1 MADAAAATGE
11 TPPWR
16 GVLYLLAAVAVLPVM
31 DGFAKA
37 LTTRYP
43 VLEVAWARFFFAFL
57 VLLPFVARQPG
68 RELMRPPRLALQLLR
83 SVCQVLAVSLFFL
96 TLSHLPL
103 ADTLAICFL
112 YPLITVALA
121 GLLLGEAVG
130 PRRWLAVLVGFLG
143 AMIIIRPG
151 LGVFQPAALMGLAT
165 SLVFA
170 VFIILT
176 RKLAGSAPPAVI
188 LIWGTLVGA
197 VLTTA
202 LLPLV
207 WVPPTVA
214 DLLAMLA
221 VGGIGALGHLLL
233 LKAYELAPASLLSP
247 LGYAEIIGAALVG
260 WVAFGD
266 FPDAATWLGI
276 AVISVSGS
284 YIAMGAPPPRRIAR
298 YRSRRRLLTGD

>member
-1 MADAAAATGE
+1 MAVVAAARSEAA
-11 TPPWR
+11 PWR

-37 LTTRYP
+37 LTARYP
-43 VLEVAWARFFFAFL
+43 VLEITWARFFFAFL
-57 VLLPFVARQPG
+57 VLLPFAARRPG
-68 RELMRPPRLALQLLR
+68 RELLRPPRLGLQLLR
-83 SVCQVLAVSLFFL
+83 SVCQVLAVAMFFL

-112 YPLITVALA
+112 YPLLTVALA

-143 AMIIIRPG
+143 ALVIIRPG
-151 LGVFQPAALMGLAT
+151 LGVFQPAALLGLAT

-176 RKLAGSAPPAVI
+176 RKLAGSAEPAVI

-197 VLTTA
+197 VVTTA
-202 LLPLV
+202 LLPLA
-207 WVPPTVA
+207 WVTPTPA

-221 VGGIGALGHLLL
+221 VGAIGALGHLLL

-247 LGYAEIIGAALVG
+247 LGYAEIIGAALIG
-260 WVAFGD
+260 WLAFGD
-266 FPDAATWLGI
+266 LPDAATWLGI
-276 AVISVSGS
+276 AIISAAGS
-284 YIAMGAPPPRRIAR
+284 WLALGAPPLRRILGR
-298 YRSRRRLLTGD
+298 